1 MATAET
7 ATVFLETS
15 LGTRFLETS
24 LGTRLV
30 VSFPAR
36 ATTVAD
42 LKRQVSAEHA
52 ACFPRTGPIVVTSL
66 QIELD
71 GSWFQLT
78 DSMVVEA
85 AFEWVKRPRR
95 LLVEAHEL
103 RPHPPACKDAK
114 CGTADAEP
122 NAGHPV
128 VAEDSSQYMLPPAEA
143 PEGGNHATGNGVSD
157 TRQLKNAQD
166 KVVELASCQHEDG
179 ITMPKKSSDIDL
191 AIGDSGTGIPLAN
204 QEDKPQ
210 ECLEHVS
217 RQLEDGIAMSQESS
231 HCDLAAGDSET
242 SLTNQEDKL
251 QGCVEPASVQLEDG
265 TTMPQESSHFGLA
278 TGTNNTPQQNQ
289 EDELQGCAEHASV
302 QLEDGITMLQ
312 ESSHFDL
319 ATGTNNSPLPNQE
332 DKLQGCAEHASVQ
345 LEDGITMPQE
355 SSHFDS
361 ATGTNNSPLPNQED
375 KLQGCAEH
383 ASGHLEDGITM
394 PQEGSDS
401 DLAAGGSDT
410 LPMDQQDKFH
420 DDAERASGHSEGRT
434 TMPQESSDLGVAE
447 DKEND
452 RAGDQQKDIIM
463 EPRGKKRFR
472 EEDEADRNI
481 DVNCDDNLSHFVSP
495 TPKFVSEKKS
505 SMIEQ
510 AKLDSAHLLY
520 NLEDSSRGL
529 LEKPSGGQKEQ
540 WTSGVCSEGS
550 IDNRPAIPP
559 CAESMGKDKSSDKE
573 VMTQIGD
580 KEEPQIAGCTGKS
593 SCKRTDV
600 PHYVE
605 SMNEGNKRP
614 ASNVHF
620 LNKGENERATSS
632 VTKEHEPCFR
642 RRHHRVAVRKVSMSR
657 PMKVYPIRF

>member
-1 MATAET
+1 
-7 ATVFLETS
+7 
-15 LGTRFLETS
+15 
-24 LGTRLV
+24 
-30 VSFPAR
+30 
-36 ATTVAD
+36 
-42 LKRQVSAEHA
+42 
-52 ACFPRTGPIVVTSL
+52 
-66 QIELD
+66 
-71 GSWFQLT
+71 
-78 DSMVVEA
+78 
-85 AFEWVKRPRR
+85 
-95 LLVEAHEL
+95 
-103 RPHPPACKDAK
+103 
-114 CGTADAEP
+114 
-122 NAGHPV
+122 
-128 VAEDSSQYMLPPAEA
+128 
-143 PEGGNHATGNGVSD
+143 
-157 TRQLKNAQD
+157 
-166 KVVELASCQHEDG
+166 
-179 ITMPKKSSDIDL
+179 
-191 AIGDSGTGIPLAN
+191 
-204 QEDKPQ
+204 
-210 ECLEHVS
+210 
-217 RQLEDGIAMSQESS
+217 
-231 HCDLAAGDSET
+231 
-242 SLTNQEDKL
+242 
-251 QGCVEPASVQLEDG
+251 
-265 TTMPQESSHFGLA
+265 MPQESSHFGLA

-319 ATGTNNSPLPNQE
+319 ATGTNNSLLPNQE

-510 AKLDSAHLLY
+510 AKLDSAPLLY

-550 IDNRPAIPP
+550 INNRPAIPP

-657 PMKVYPIRF
+657 AMKVYPIRF